1 MKKNMFVNNRL
12 RMNFMVRNNTKSKT
26 PSKIPKKLK
35 DKNNSSKR
43 YLDLYK
49 NEKSIQKNMLTPDI
63 NKKSIKKK
71 SIYEPQHNTLE
82 TDFLNFLNDD
92 DNNINNNINLLSN
105 SFDISRSLVNIEDYM
120 NLYYNSKNKNP
131 FLNKVNENEEK
142 ESHIKSENE
151 KIIAKYSYKNK
162 NWILIEKIYDNNQKI
177 DIYWKEILDEKIIK
191 DNINELKDLN
201 IFEENYNSLKL
212 EFNKLKQIFN
222 DLNNKYEN
230 INKKNK
236 EFQIQL
242 NYYFHK
248 LKDVE
253 KEKEKYIKK
262 NQKLKEEIHKIPSLI
277 EQEMNKFREEAQKN
291 ISKKIYE
298 LEQENRILKGERA
311 LFNNKDEINILDSY
325 ELKINDNKDSLNIR
339 KQ

>member
-1 MKKNMFVNNRL
+1 MKIISQEN
-12 RMNFMVRNNTKSKT
+12 
-26 PSKIPKKLK
+26 
-35 DKNNSSKR
+35 
-43 YLDLYK
+43 LYK
-49 NEKSIQKNMLTPDI
+49 NEKSIQKNILTPDI

-82 TDFLNFLNDD
+82 TDFLNFLNDE

-131 FLNKVNENEEK
+131 FLNKLNDTEIK
-142 ESHIKSENE
+142 ESNKKDEKE

-162 NWILIEKIYDNNQKI
+162 NWVLIEKSYDNNQRI
-177 DIYWKEILDEKIIK
+177 DIYWKEILFGNDIM
-191 DNINELKDLN
+191 NNNEIKDLN

-212 EFNKLKQIFN
+212 EYNKIKQLFN

-248 LKDVE
+248 LKEAE

-277 EQEMNKFREEAQKN
+277 EHEMNKFREEAQKN

-298 LEQENRILKGERA
+298 LEQENKILKGERA
-311 LFNNKDEINILDSY
+311 ILNNKDEINILDSY
-325 ELKINDNKDSLNIR
+325 ELKFNGNNNSLNIR

>member
-49 NEKSIQKNMLTPDI
+49 NEKSIQKNLLTPDI

-71 SIYEPQHNTLE
+71 PIFEPQHNTLE
-82 TDFLNFLNDD
+82 TDFLNFLVE
-92 DNNINNNINLLSN
+92 DNENINNNINLYSN
-105 SFDISRSLVNIEDYM
+105 SFDISRSFVNIEDYM
-120 NLYYNSKNKNP
+120 NLYYHSKSKNP
-131 FLNKVNENEEK
+131 FLNKFSNSEEK
-142 ESHIKSENE
+142 ENNKEIENE

-162 NWILIEKIYDNNQKI
+162 IWVLTEKFDDKENSI
-177 DIYWKEILDEKIIK
+177 DIYWKEVLDTNIIK
-191 DNINELKDLN
+191 GENNDLKDLN
-201 IFEENYNSLKL
+201 LIEENYNSLKL
-212 EFNKLKQIFN
+212 EYNKIKQLFN

-236 EFQIQL
+236 EFQIKL

-248 LKDVE
+248 MKEIE

-298 LEQENRILKGERA
+298 LEQENKILRGEKFI
-311 LFNNKDEINILDSY
+311 FNNKDEVNILDSC
-325 ELKINDNKDSLNIR
+325 ELKINGNNESLNFR
-339 KQ
+339 NQ